1 MLKAIDKN
9 QKIWYNNIVI
19 KRRKE
24 VNKMRINL
32 DMDGTIAD
40 FYNVKNWLDYLIAED
55 TTPYEIAKPL
65 LRLCTLAR
73 LLNKLQTKGYEI
85 GIISWLSKNGTENY
99 NNKVTE
105 TKIKWLKKHLPSV
118 HWDSIIIVPY
128 GTPKENYCFTE
139 NDILFDDELSNRQNW
154 TGQAYDVK
162 NILEILKKHLTN

>member
-73 LLNKLQTKGYEI
+73 LLNKLQTKDKEQVRN
-85 GIISWLSKNGTENY
+85 L
-99 NNKVTE
+99 
-105 TKIKWLKKHLPSV
+105 LKLV
-118 HWDSIIIVPY
+118 RTFIMD
-128 GTPKENYCFTE
+128 
-139 NDILFDDELSNRQNW
+139 
-154 TGQAYDVK
+154 
-162 NILEILKKHLTN
+162 LKREKKP